1 MWSIHARS
9 QRSVTVS
16 GETLSLP
23 ARLHLLSYDPVRMR
37 PAATGHQAHLVTAAA
52 LAELARRGMLRDE
65 GGTARAVPG
74 DRTGDPVLDGLS
86 AVIGA
91 DRPRRWKSWVTHR
104 PAGVLDAVRAQLADA
119 GVLRTRQG
127 LFGRTRYELARADTA
142 ATVRERARAVLTGAV
157 PVAEVSDEDAALVAL
172 ATAAELRAFATGRER
187 RAYRARIAEL
197 TERAGSAAPALRKVM
212 EEARAA
218 ITAAVTASAAAG
230 VMSSGG

>member
-1 MWSIHARS
+1 MHARS

-16 GETLSLP
+16 GEILSLP

-52 LAELARRGMLRDE
+52 LAELARRGMLRDHHAT
-65 GGTARAVPG
+65 GTARAVPG
-74 DRTGDPVLDGLS
+74 DRTGDPVLDGLF

-104 PAGVLDAVRAQLADA
+104 SAGVLDAVRAQLADA
-119 GVLRTRQG
+119 GVLRTSQG

-142 ATVRERARAVLTGAV
+142 ASVRERARAVLTGAV

-172 ATAAELRAFATGRER
+172 ATAAELRTFATGRER